1 MGSNVLYVAALLAH
15 GVTKDDHDW
24 CYIYS
29 VRNQGSYRNLNVV
42 FQTFPGQNYFL
53 FQTFR
58 GTLFI
63 FM

>member
-1 MGSNVLYVAALLAH
+1 MASTLEVV
-15 GVTKDDHDW
+15 VTGPTVMWDQG
-24 CYIYS
+24 
-29 VRNQGSYRNLNVV
+29 QGSYRNPTAV
-42 FQTFPGQNYFL
+42 FQTFLGQNYFF